1 MLRTSGVAFYGSTP
15 KTTDD
20 DDTGVVL
27 ERMNRRRRSSRA
39 WTLTSA
45 IVVLCL
51 LGFGALAVQ
60 RVSVSEEEFSE
71 GFAGLSTAD
80 ESLER
85 DDFGKFLS
93 SYGKPDVDEETLS
106 PPAELGKKASK
117 RCKKLFKACKVKKSE
132 RRNSSFGWQ
141 CRRQCKANPW
151 HKALHYSS
159 LCFLYWC

>member
-1 MLRTSGVAFYGSTP
+1 
-15 KTTDD
+15 
-20 DDTGVVL
+20 
-27 ERMNRRRRSSRA
+27 MNRRRQSSRT

-93 SYGKPDVDEETLS
+93 SYGEPDVDEETPS
-106 PPAELGKKASK
+106 PPAELGWGWFKKVFNAAKKKAAAKK
-117 RCKKLFKACKVKKSE
+117 RAKAKKECPKLIKACKVK
-132 RRNSSFGWQ
+132 NG
-141 CRRQCKANPW
+141 RQCASRCKAVW
-151 HKALHYSS
+151 YMRYQYQASCKAYS
-159 LCFLYWC
+159 CK

>member
-1 MLRTSGVAFYGSTP
+1 M
-15 KTTDD
+15 
-20 DDTGVVL
+20 
-27 ERMNRRRRSSRA
+27 
-39 WTLTSA
+39 
-45 IVVLCL
+45 
-51 LGFGALAVQ
+51 
-60 RVSVSEEEFSE
+60 SVSEEEFSE